1 MTILMQKNHS
11 PAVSSSSGCVHVDGR
26 KADFST
32 LPCGGRAPTP
42 SGVAVGRKGR
52 DGVADRTTR
61 GGGFHAKDGGGGE
74 VARADAI
81 GRGTGRAAEDA
92 LRKAVVA
99 TAVLAASRSYVA
111 ARQRATGAS
120 RSSSSSALALR
131 KLVSET
137 HTLVCSS
144 LKLIN

>member
-1 MTILMQKNHS
+1 MQKNHS

-81 GRGTGRAAEDA
+81 GRATGRAAEDA

-111 ARQRATGAS
+111 AR
-120 RSSSSSALALR
+120 SSARTRLTSTVPGTR
-131 KLVSET
+131 
-137 HTLVCSS
+137 CSH
-144 LKLIN
+144 LGA